1 MLQDGS
7 RNYDAK
13 SRYHNASRLSFTDL
27 QDHDIAGRHG
37 GDEFALAFVNCGV
50 EEANTIADGICS
62 RIRSLELVPIANL
75 RVTSSVG
82 CAVLLDPLAWLAIFF
97 MFARGALDR
106 TSCAKSVCN
115 VSWQPA
121 NGLRVLWL
129 RGRSERTAPKLQA
142 TTRAVA
148 ARRST
153 GTNG

>member
-1 MLQDGS
+1 MISIRRLIASAAVATVLSVSGWCAAAVPVVDTPAGTLEGQSGETVNVFKGVPYALPPVGPLPALRNGYVTFGS
-7 RNYDAK
+7 C
-13 SRYHNASRLSFTDL
+13 NAQTK
-27 QDHDIAGRHG
+27 I
-37 GDEFALAFVNCGV
+37 
-50 EEANTIADGICS
+50 
-62 RIRSLELVPIANL
+62 NL
-75 RVTSSVG
+75 P
-82 CAVLLDPLAWLAIFF
+82 VLLAWLAIFF